1 MADWNTTRLNLRY
14 HWKALL
20 IGGLGLVGV
29 SLAVAV
35 WAAVS

>member
-1 MADWNTTRLNLRY
+1 MADWTTTRLNLRY

-20 IGGLGLVGV
+20 IGGLGLAGA

-35 WAAVS
+35 WAAVA